1 MGSFCLE
8 NVLIAQGCG
17 TSSSSSESTPIRS
30 SSGAERALVPM
41 VSERVSVSR
50 DTLTL
55 SRVFI
60 DASIQ
65 GMSRVS
71 SLRWSFFLFSGILA
85 RICREPVSISILGIG
100 FGESVVLSSEV
111 WNDLMSISSSP
122 LNVISLLVLLFKR
135 IDFLLLLLTA
145 HCTKTNTAIR
155 TRARNI
161 RITRISSVVGELSDC
176 SLDSP
181 ELGRPL
187 DAFVKA
193 LDSVAMGCV
202 GKTGDFA
209 GENAFDLTIGIIG
222 LTFSVVTIVV
232 SLVVVESV
240 VDIVVDFVVI
250 CSVDCCVV
258 ICFVVSCVCVVDIV
272 VCCGVFCSVACIVV
286 GFVVICSTDGCVVC
300 VVICVVIC
308 SVFGIVVCEVICSVV
323 GIVVICSVVGIIV
336 VCVVNFSVVGCVVI
350 CSVVGC
356 VVGVVVIFSV
366 VGIVVGIVVGLVV
379 IFSVVGIVV
388 GCVVIIFVVDCVVG
402 IVVVSAVD
410 AVVGA
415 GVPITADSTVGGW
428 PSLRQTYLNW
438 SLQGNHDLTRLP

>member
-85 RICREPVSISILGIG
+85 RICREPVSISILGNG

-250 CSVDCCVV
+250 C
-258 ICFVVSCVCVVDIV
+258 VCVVDIV
-272 VCCGVFCSVACIVV
+272 VCCGVFCSVACIVI

-308 SVFGIVVCEVICSVV
+308 SVFG
-323 GIVVICSVVGIIV
+323 
-336 VCVVNFSVVGCVVI
+336 
-350 CSVVGC
+350 
-356 VVGVVVIFSV
+356 
-366 VGIVVGIVVGLVV
+366 
-379 IFSVVGIVV
+379 
-388 GCVVIIFVVDCVVG
+388 
-402 IVVVSAVD
+402 
-410 AVVGA
+410 
-415 GVPITADSTVGGW
+415 TV
-428 PSLRQTYLNW
+428 
-438 SLQGNHDLTRLP
+438 